1 MDITVN
7 SFSENED
14 HVIYIRLRPY
24 SNLDITVAVLCDG
37 MGSMTNGRI
46 SAVAAAESFI
56 SAIVGKVIHQYD
68 KNKNDF
74 SILNYRDRI
83 ISSVAASIRYANTAV
98 CEVATPGFG
107 SGTTISAAV
116 VADDFLVTANIGDS
130 PIYYYDGNANE
141 CFLVSQIQNR
151 AAEGADDISSEEYD
165 ENKKILTHYLGEY
178 REISEGIIQ
187 IHTIEKIHKNDRII
201 LMSYSA
207 SDKYSPADLK
217 NILSGSDQPND
228 ILSKILS
235 GTYNNDDKSIV
246 IMQIS

>member
-24 SNLDITVAVLCDG
+24 NDIDITVAVLCDG

-141 CFLVSQIQNR
+141 CFL
-151 AAEGADDISSEEYD
+151 
-165 ENKKILTHYLGEY
+165 
-178 REISEGIIQ
+178 EISEGIIQ